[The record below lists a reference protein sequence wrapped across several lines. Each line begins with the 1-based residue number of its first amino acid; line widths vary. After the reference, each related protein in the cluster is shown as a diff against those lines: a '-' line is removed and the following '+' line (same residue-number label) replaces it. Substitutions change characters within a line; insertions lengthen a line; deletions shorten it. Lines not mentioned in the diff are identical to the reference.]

1 MSCKNFRSEIPKQ
14 SNGFYKGQTENCAC
28 EMATCIEFIV
38 LIGEQNQ
45 KLQAAFFCEDFPEE
59 KKEKIKK
66 MTGSI
71 GEKSIELLEL
81 PQNKKFIRSGFQF
94 PWKSFPARA
103 ISR

>member
-1 MSCKNFRSEIPKQ
+1 MS
-14 SNGFYKGQTENCAC
+14 
-28 EMATCIEFIV
+28 
-38 LIGEQNQ
+38 EQNQ
-45 KLQAAFFCEDFPEE
+45 KLQAVLFCEDFPEG
-59 KKEKIKK
+59 KKREIKK
-66 MTGSI
+66 MIGSI